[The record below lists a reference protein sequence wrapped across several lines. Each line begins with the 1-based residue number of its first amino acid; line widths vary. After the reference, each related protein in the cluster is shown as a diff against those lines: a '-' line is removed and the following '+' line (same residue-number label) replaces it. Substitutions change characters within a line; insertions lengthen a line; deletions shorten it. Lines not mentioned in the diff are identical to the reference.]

1 MNIVKLLERRADKYY
16 YETNTDPWH
25 DKISLN
31 VLNEDDYEGA
41 VEWYLKI
48 FKNFIPQK
56 VYDLVKELYESKDAG
71 NMVLACYLLKNT
83 RLKIKKKKK

>member
-1 MNIVKLLERRADKYY
+1 MNIVKLLERREDKYY

-56 VYDLVKELYESKDAG
+56 V
-71 NMVLACYLLKNT
+71 
-83 RLKIKKKKK
+83 